1 MQRFWLGLATF
12 ACLCATFVWA
22 QTPSEFKGHDGLIQ
36 SVAVSSDGAIMATAS
51 VDGTVKVW
59 DFAKGKETFV
69 LKGHTGT
76 VNSVAFNK
84 DASILASA
92 GADKSIRFW
101 NPKDGKGSKELKG
114 HTDGVISIVFSPD
127 GSLLASAG
135 SDKTVRLWD
144 VKDAKELKNLGA
156 HEKSV
161 YSVAFNTAGTE
172 LASTGDDGIIKIW
185 DVKGL
190 KEIKSMKVDLPK
202 PVIKKEEKKEEP
214 KDKDVKDKKV
224 GKKDMAKKEE
234 PKELRDAFSVVVFS
248 PDGKTILTVGQD
260 KFLRYWDIAEGKE
273 TKKIGPTKDWI
284 FGMAL
289 SKDGKLVATA
299 GYGGSL
305 RVYEVTSGK
314 EVYPGDAAKEEK
326 EKNKDRQYW
335 ITHCIAFTPDGK
347 SVVTGHEKSDR
358 GVGNVVKVTV
368 ISPDLNKAIPK

>member
-1 MQRFWLGLATF
+1 MNRFWLGIATF

-36 SVAVSSDGAIMATAS
+36 SVAVSNDGSTMATAS
-51 VDGTVKVW
+51 VDGTVKIW
-59 DFAKGKETFV
+59 DFAKGKEKFV
-69 LKGHTGT
+69 LKGHIGT

-92 GADKSIRFW
+92 GADKMIRLW
-101 NPKDGKGSKELKG
+101 NPKDGKMAKELKG
-114 HTDGVISIVFSPD
+114 HTDGVIAVVFSPD

-144 VKDAKELKNLGA
+144 VKEAKELKNLGA

-161 YSVAFNTAGTE
+161 YSVAFNAAGTE

-190 KEIKSMKVDLPK
+190 KEIKAMKVDLPK
-202 PVIKKEEKKEEP
+202 PVVKEIKKEEP

-234 PKELRDAFSVVVFS
+234 PKEIRDAFSVVVFT
-248 PDGKTILTVGQD
+248 PDGKQVLTVGQD
-260 KFLRYWDIAEGKE
+260 KFLRYWNIADGKE

-284 FGMAL
+284 FGMAV
-289 SKDGKLVATA
+289 SKDGSKVLTA

-305 RVYEVTSGK
+305 RVYEIASGNK
-314 EVYPGDAAKEEK
+314 IFDDEVQKI
-326 EKNKDRQYW
+326 DRKQQ
-335 ITHCIAFTPDGK
+335 ITYSAVFSPDGK
-347 SVVTGHEKSDR
+347 AILTGQHDLKSGK
-358 GVGNVVKVTV
+358 GVAKV
-368 ISPDLNKAIPK
+368 IPIAK